1 MALAFTSWA
10 ITITDGWTV
19 YGRVLFC
26 FVAELAVLLHSSVP
40 FSPDRRLE
48 TKVID
53 SLID

>member
-1 MALAFTSWA
+1 MALAFTSWV
-10 ITITDGWTV
+10 ITFSGCWTV
-19 YGRVLFC
+19 YERVIFC

-53 SLID
+53 ILIN